1 MTRRKLL
8 TSLIGASASAAAYPC
23 SLEPRWLERTERR
36 VRLRR
41 PGVARAIRLVHL
53 SDLHASF
60 LVPMST
66 IDRAV
71 TLAIESKPDLVCLTG
86 DFITNRYDF
95 DYDAY
100 VRVLRRLSAA
110 APVYGVLGN
119 HDGGVWAARNFG
131 YADHRVVEKLIDES
145 GIELLHNRSISIQ
158 AGGEPLSLV
167 GVGDLQ
173 SGEINAQQAFAGVPA
188 NQPTILL
195 SHNPDSKTVVC
206 AHAWELMLSGH
217 THGGQVIVPFLGP
230 RYAPVR
236 DKRYV
241 AGLKPWGT
249 RQIHVTRGVGNVGGV
264 RFRCRPEVSVLVVS

>member
-1 MTRRKLL
+1 
-8 TSLIGASASAAAYPC
+8 
-23 SLEPRWLERTERR
+23 
-36 VRLRR
+36 
-41 PGVARAIRLVHL
+41 
-53 SDLHASF
+53 
-60 LVPMST
+60 MST

-241 AGLKPWGT
+241 APEALGNAPDSCYPRSGQCRRRALPLPSGGQCAGRVLTGRARRRRASLWERVRQEFREDGLRG
-249 RQIHVTRGVGNVGGV
+249 RRRRRGAGLHVARDYNASAPHQGD
-264 RFRCRPEVSVLVVS
+264 VLLAI